1 MAVDREI
8 MNINWSIDSV
18 SRENMAG
25 TTRKQKC
32 SQENDGTGAAT
43 LAGPLVVDTRST
55 KKGRSND
62 QEIEGRMEE
71 GCRDDVGAGATT
83 LAGPSADDNNSRN
96 VANIFEG
103 RSDNYGAGAAALA
116 GPLVV
121 VNNSMNVANKFEGR
135 PDDDGAGAATIACPL
150 VVADN
155 VEGSLDDDGAGAATL
170 AGPLVVADN
179 FEGSPDDWAEASALV
194 DLVMVGNNR
203 GAAFDGPSVGDNLG
217 IKPSSSTVTRR
228 ARRAGGA
235 ALAHQGKAIM
245 RTVLFLMPDLGDV
258 KTLLKFKLP
267 HNKWLKYYENLLID
281 VDGEV
286 VRRENDTLLFGDEIF
301 LVAIEVAR
309 AQISAGE
316 EGKSFDLNDSNSGN
330 YKSYVDSMNSVFQ
343 KFTFMNAR

>member
-1 MAVDREI
+1 
-8 MNINWSIDSV
+8 
-18 SRENMAG
+18 
-25 TTRKQKC
+25 
-32 SQENDGTGAAT
+32 
-43 LAGPLVVDTRST
+43 
-55 KKGRSND
+55 
-62 QEIEGRMEE
+62 MEE

-203 GAAFDGPSVGDNLG
+203 GATFDGPLVGDNLG
-217 IKPSSSTVTRR
+217 ISSSSSLVTRR
-228 ARRAGGA
+228 ARRARGA
-235 ALAHQGKAIM
+235 ALAHQGKTIT
-245 RTVLFLMPDLGDV
+245 RTVLFLMPDL
-258 KTLLKFKLP
+258 
-267 HNKWLKYYENLLID
+267 
-281 VDGEV
+281 
-286 VRRENDTLLFGDEIF
+286 DE
-301 LVAIEVAR
+301 ER
-309 AQISAGE
+309 
-316 EGKSFDLNDSNSGN
+316 N
-330 YKSYVDSMNSVFQ
+330 
-343 KFTFMNAR
+343 